1 MTCQMLAKLYMHGV
15 IYRHQFSFCL
25 NLSGSAVCFT
35 NEIAYYH
42 VRLLQGIPKLCET
55 CSLCRCYVCAHREY
69 CFWC

>member
-42 VRLLQGIPKLCET
+42 TPLAAV
-55 CSLCRCYVCAHREY
+55 
-69 CFWC
+69 